1 MLKLGVLVALIV
13 GACWLFGAL
22 VGGLFKLTFG
32 LFGVLLGGLFSV
44 FALVLAALLVVPIVL
59 FALLPLL
66 LPVLGIAALVWLVV
80 HASRTQHEP
89 SQTTHG

>member
-1 MLKLGVLVALIV
+1 MFTLGILVALVV
-13 GACWLFGAL
+13 GACWFFGAL

-44 FALVLAALLVVPIVL
+44 LALALAALLVVPIVL

-66 LPVLGIAALVWLVV
+66 LPVLGVAVVVWLIVR
-80 HASRTQHEP
+80 ASRAQHEP
-89 SQTTHG
+89 PQTMHG